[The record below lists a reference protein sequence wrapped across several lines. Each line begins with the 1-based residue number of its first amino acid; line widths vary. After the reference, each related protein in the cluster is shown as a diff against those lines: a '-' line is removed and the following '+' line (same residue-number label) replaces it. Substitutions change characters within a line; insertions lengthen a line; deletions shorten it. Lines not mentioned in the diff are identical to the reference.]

1 MSKMNS
7 AAYERILMKFKDS
20 KDHKEM
26 MVKFG
31 VFLSGQPAEI
41 ISKAYDDFLN
51 GLRDEYLKEHDG
63 KRSSFQL
70 KHLWDAETVSVEF
83 VRAEMKKRQDEEK
96 AAEDL
101 KKKTLLAKNV
111 KPCPHCESKDTYLY
125 ERRENNG
132 IVGPGFSSWVV
143 DSYWVCN
150 DCETL
155 FGKPGKNSVI

>member
-1 MSKMNS
+1 MNN
-7 AAYERILMKFKDS
+7 AMFERILMKFKNS

-31 VFLSGQPAEI
+31 VFLSGQPAELI
-41 ISKAYDDFLN
+41 GKACDDFLN
-51 GLRDEYLKEHDG
+51 ALRNDYLTEHEG

-70 KHLWDAETVSVEF
+70 KHLWNAETVSIEF
-83 VRAEMKKRQDEEK
+83 VKSEVKKRQDAEK

-111 KPCPHCESKDTYLY
+111 KDCPACKSKDTYLY

-132 IVGPGFSSWVV
+132 IMGPGFSSWVI

-150 DCETL
+150 ECETH
-155 FGKPGKNSVI
+155 FGRPSKTQ